1 MSRDDKRQQILQA
14 TEKLLA
20 NRRFHE
26 VTLSEVAR
34 VAAVGKGTIYQYFE
48 DKEDLFFQVTSGAF
62 DELVGLL
69 ARKVRGDAPFE
80 ERLLDTCVQIAA
92 FFRGHRPLF
101 ARIQAE
107 EARMSCS
114 KGRLAERWTEKRVK
128 LVQVVAEILRKGIAE
143 GKVRGDVEPEM
154 LAEFLLGMVRTGNL
168 RLQNVPESVRR
179 FEMVTDLFC
188 NGARKRLPIS
198 QGAQPRQ
205 DCRLPNGE

>member
-26 VTLSEVAR
+26 VTLGEVAR

-62 DELVGLL
+62 DELCGLL
-69 ARKVRGDAPFE
+69 ARKVPDRAPFE
-80 ERLLDTCVQIAA
+80 ERLLDACVRIGA

-107 EARMSCS
+107 EARLSCS
-114 KGRLAERWTEKRVK
+114 KGRLRERWLERRVR
-128 LVQVVAEILRKGIAE
+128 LVQIVAGILRKGVAE
-143 GKVRGDVEPEM
+143 GKVRSDIEPET
-154 LAEFLLGMVRTGNL
+154 LAEFVLGMVRTFEL
-168 RLQNVPESVRR
+168 RLPEVSESARR

-188 NGARKRLPIS
+188 NGAALRSPAADGRWPS
-198 QGAQPRQ
+198 G
-205 DCRLPNGE
+205 G